1 MIESESVH
9 IHESIAEGRLTAT
22 VFDAI
27 NDEHAISLAAH
38 ALTNAG
44 YGDAEFRGIGG
55 RKVGRFGPEIL
66 LVYEVTS

>member
-27 NDEHAISLAAH
+27 NDEHAISLTAH
-38 ALTNAG
+38 ARTNAG
-44 YGDAEFRGIGG
+44 YGDAEF
-55 RKVGRFGPEIL
+55 GPEIL
-66 LVYEVTS
+66 LVIEVYEVTS